1 MNQILYTG
9 ETKKKKVVYKKEG
22 MLLISALLIII
33 MVLILSFNIG
43 SINMTSQAM
52 QQQDNILT
60 QQVQQ
65 ENSIEEEKQVQVVL
79 PNEEKKV
86 EEKKEEQP
94 KKPVTKT
101 IKASNGKKYEV
112 IATLKIPSLNI
123 EYPILSKTS
132 VELLKISLNKYW
144 GADPNEVGNM
154 CVVGHNYED
163 SRFFGK
169 LHKIKKG
176 AIVKITDMSGKT
188 LDYEVY
194 HTEVIDPYD
203 NACTSQLTNGNTE
216 ITLITCYNNGNQRF
230 VVKARANQ

>member
-9 ETKKKKVVYKKEG
+9 ETKKKKVVYKREG
-22 MLLISALLIII
+22 MLLISALFIII
-33 MVLILSFNIG
+33 MVLILSFNIS
-43 SINMTSQAM
+43 SINMASQAM
-52 QQQDNILT
+52 QQQENILT

-65 ENSIEEEKQVQVVL
+65 ENTTEERKKVQVVL
-79 PNEEKKV
+79 SNEDEKV

-123 EYPILSKTS
+123 EYPVLSKTS

-144 GADPNEVGNM
+144 GANPNEVGNM
-154 CVVGHNYED
+154 CIVGHNYED

-169 LHKIKKG
+169 LNKIKKG
-176 AIVKITDMSGKT
+176 AIVKITDISGRT

-194 HTEVIDPYD
+194 HTEVIDPY
-203 NACTSQLTNGNTE
+203 NNSCTSQLTNGNTE

-230 VVKARANQ
+230 VVKARADQ